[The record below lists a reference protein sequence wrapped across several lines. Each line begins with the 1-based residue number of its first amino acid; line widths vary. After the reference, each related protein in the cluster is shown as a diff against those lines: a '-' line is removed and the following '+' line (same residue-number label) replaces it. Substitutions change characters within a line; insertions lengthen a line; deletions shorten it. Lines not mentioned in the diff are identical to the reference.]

1 MNYYRIWVCGR
12 DGRST
17 DRSSNLTRVEDLIE
31 SKRALAEQVIGAEE
45 SWITEL
51 DTDQLRQLLV
61 LDRSA
66 MIAE

>member
-1 MNYYRIWVCGR
+1 MDYYKIWVYGG
-12 DGRST
+12 DVLFT
-17 DRSSNLTRVEDLIE
+17 DRSSSLTRVEDLIE

-66 MIAE
+66 TIAE